1 MVTALILM
9 SAIALVADTGL
20 AQTRAPDPSPG
31 TMQDLAG
38 LRLDQMLRPDGS
50 PDLSSDRRAS
60 MSAAGWRMTLD
71 ESGAPRFLPD
81 SRDAGGRPTRS
92 PGASATILDPSDVNW
107 DDRFVLPNGVD
118 NNGTDFTVG
127 ALAVD
132 GTGNVYVGGF
142 FSMAGEVSAYGV
154 AKWDGANWSALGSG
168 IDGMVNALAAD
179 GAGNLYAGSEKWD
192 GTSWSVLGSGPDAES
207 LVGVQALAVDGAGNL
222 YVGGS
227 FETADGDIVANVAK
241 WDGAAWSTL
250 GSGFEPAN
258 AVRSLAVDGAG
269 NLYVGGLFW
278 TAGGV
283 SAHNVAKWD
292 GTRWSALGSGLT
304 GWVDALAVDAGGN
317 LYAGGSFSRAGD
329 VTAYNVAKW
338 NGTTWSA
345 LGSGTNYRVYSLA
358 VDRTGNLY
366 AGGYFTTAGG
376 VGANRVAKW
385 NGTNW
390 SALGSGVNELVRA
403 LALDGAGNLYAGGEF
418 WAAGGIG
425 ANHVA
430 KWDGS
435 TWSALGSGAGLGA
448 DSPIH
453 ALVSDG
459 AGHVYAAGYL
469 LGTAGRAV
477 VNRVARW
484 DGADWSVLGAG
495 MGGDFW
501 LDVGVGALAVDGAGD
516 LYAGGSF
523 QTAGSVSAKNVAKWD
538 GARWSALGSGMKAVV
553 WALAADGAGN
563 LYAASVP
570 GGPSVA
576 KWDGT
581 SWSALGSGMDAVVR
595 ALAVDGA
602 GTLCAGGDFMAAGGV
617 SVNFVAKWDGTKWSA
632 LSSGMNG
639 GVCALALDR
648 AGNLYAGGLFTTAG
662 GVSANH
668 VAMWDGTSWSALGPG
683 VPGAVYAMAVDRAG
697 NLYTGA
703 SAAEVSV
710 GAGSKW
716 DGTNWSPLGS
726 GMNSFV
732 DALAVDEVGNVFA
745 GGGFTSAGG
754 KVSSHIA
761 LWRERHIITATAGA
775 GGSIAP
781 SGAVT
786 VINGDDRLFAVT
798 PDAGY
803 HVADV
808 LVDGSSVGAV
818 TSYTFPKVTADHS
831 IAAIFAAQTHPL
843 SVTVVGSGTV
853 TRSPDLPQY
862 LHGSTVVLSAAPAPD
877 RQFAGW
883 SDDASG
889 TEPNVSI
896 VMDRDKSVTATFGL
910 GATFVLEPRELNLK
924 SEGRWVT
931 GTIRLPA
938 PYRASQIDIAS
949 IRLNGVVRTAPECP
963 GKIEEHD
970 TRLTAKFSRAE
981 VQRTL
986 KPGEQ
991 VPVSVSGMAGGEWFM
1006 GTDHITVRAPGMDRT
1021 AASERLADGQRLT
1034 FSLRPLN
1041 PALGP
1046 LVVSFSLASDAPAA
1060 LAVYDVSGRLV
1071 VRRDLGSLGPGS
1083 HSLRLGDLPTGVY
1096 VVRLTQGDRSLT
1108 SRAVV
1113 IR

>member
-1 MVTALILM
+1 MSRVGVSSPRMMVNGFILAT
-9 SAIALVADTGL
+9 AIALVAGTGL
-20 AQTRAPDPSPG
+20 AQTRASAPSPS

-38 LRLDQMLRPDGS
+38 PRLDRMLRPDGS
-50 PDLSSDRRAS
+50 PDLSSSRRAS
-60 MSAAGWRMTLD
+60 MWAAGWRMTLD
-71 ESGAPRFLPD
+71 ESGAPRLLPD
-81 SRDAGGRPTRS
+81 GRDAGGRTTRS
-92 PGASATILDPSDVNW
+92 PGASATIPDPSDVNW

-132 GTGNVYVGGF
+132 GTGNLYVGGF
-142 FSMAGEVSAYGV
+142 FSMAGAVSAHGV
-154 AKWDGANWSALGSG
+154 AKWDGTNWSALASG
-168 IDGMVNALAAD
+168 MDWMVNALAAD
-179 GAGNLYAGSEKWD
+179 GAGNLYAGSGGYIVKWD
-192 GTSWSVLGSGPDAES
+192 GTNWSALGSGPDAEP
-207 LVGVQALAVDGAGNL
+207 LVVVQALAVDSAGNL

-241 WDGAAWSTL
+241 WDGTAWSML
-250 GSGFEPAN
+250 GSGFELAN
-258 AVRSLAVDGAG
+258 AVRSLALDGAG

-292 GTRWSALGSGLT
+292 GTSWSELGSGLT

-317 LYAGGSFSRAGD
+317 LYAGGSFSKAGD
-329 VTAYNVAKW
+329 ATAYNVAKW

-345 LGSGTNYRVYSLA
+345 LGSGTNSRVFSLA
-358 VDRTGNLY
+358 ADG
-366 AGGYFTTAGG
+366 AGDVYVGGMLTEAGR
-376 VGANRVAKW
+376 VSASCVAKW
-385 NGTNW
+385 DGTTW
-390 SALGSGVNELVRA
+390 SPLASGVNTLVRA

-418 WAAGGIG
+418 WAAGGIA

-484 DGADWSVLGAG
+484 DGVDWSALGAG

-501 LDVGVGALAVDGAGD
+501 LDVMVGALAVDGAGN

-523 QTAGSVSAKNVAKWD
+523 TSAGGVSAKNVAKWD
-538 GARWSALGSGMKAVV
+538 GARWSALGSGMNGVV
-553 WALAADGAGN
+553 WALAADGTVN
-563 LYAASVP
+563 VYAASVP

-581 SWSALGSGMDAVVR
+581 SWSALGSGMDRVVR

-602 GTLCAGGDFMAAGGV
+602 GILYAGGDFMTAGGA

-639 GVCALALDR
+639 SVNALAVDR
-648 AGNLYAGGLFTTAG
+648 GGNLYAGGWFTTAG
-662 GVSANH
+662 GVSAHN
-668 VAMWDGTSWSALGPG
+668 VAKWDGTSWSEFGPG
-683 VPGAVYAMAVDRAG
+683 GGGDVLAVD
-697 NLYTGA
+697 
-703 SAAEVSV
+703 
-710 GAGSKW
+710 GAGSLYAANGHAVEGWAVEKW
-716 DGTNWSPLGS
+716 DGTKWSALGS
-726 GMNSFV
+726 GMNGYV
-732 DALAVDEVGNVFA
+732 NALAVDEVGNVFA
-745 GGGFTSAGG
+745 GGDFTSAGG
-754 KVSSHIA
+754 KVSSHVA
-761 LWRERHIITATAGA
+761 LWQVRHTITATAGP
-775 GGSIAP
+775 GGSITP

-786 VINGDDRLFAVT
+786 AVNGSDQSFAIM
-798 PDAGY
+798 PDASY

-808 LVDGSSVGAV
+808 LVDGSSVGPV
-818 TSYTFPKVTADHS
+818 TSYNFPRVTADHT
-831 IAAIFAAQTHPL
+831 IA
-843 SVTVVGSGTV
+843 
-853 TRSPDLPQY
+853 
-862 LHGSTVVLSAAPAPD
+862 
-877 RQFAGW
+877 
-883 SDDASG
+883 
-889 TEPNVSI
+889 
-896 VMDRDKSVTATFGL
+896 ATFGL
-910 GATFVLEPRELNLK
+910 GVAFTFEPRELNLK
-924 SEGRWVT
+924 SEGRWVI
-931 GTIRLPA
+931 GTIRLPI
-938 PYRASQIDIAS
+938 PYQASQIDVAS
-949 IRLNGVVRTAPECP
+949 IRLNGVVPTAAEYP
-963 GKIEEHD
+963 GRIEEHD

-986 KPGEQ
+986 TPGEQ
-991 VPVSVSGMAGGEWFM
+991 MPVSVSGTVAGTRFM
-1006 GTDHITVRAPGMDRT
+1006 GTDHITVRAPGMDRP
-1021 AASERLADGQRLT
+1021 AASERRTEGQAPE

-1046 LVVSFSLASDAPAA
+1046 LVVRFSLASDAPAA
-1060 LAVYDVSGRLV
+1060 VAVYDISGRLV
-1071 VRRDLGSLGPGS
+1071 VRRDLGSFGPGA
-1083 HSLRLGDLPTGVY
+1083 HTLQLGDLPIGAY
-1096 VVRLTQGDRSLT
+1096 VVRLTQANRSLT